1 MANNFQNTSFDE
13 NTGTPNQPSAR
24 SNVPV
29 HSNPNVS
36 GNSQPSHFPNPT
48 NAPQN
53 SLNRSITDKDS
64 FKIPNSGN
72 FHNKNDEKDKNVL
85 KIRQSHTNIENIKV
99 EYGALNPINESADF
113 MRDVEVLET
122 SIVKNQRLS
131 LNSTTQSKSN
141 QNTIVSETSNG
152 SNSIKKMLNS

>member
-1 MANNFQNTSFDE
+1 ME
-13 NTGTPNQPSAR
+13 
-24 SNVPV
+24 PV
-29 HSNPNVS
+29 V
-36 GNSQPSHFPNPT
+36 GYTF
-48 NAPQN
+48 AY
-53 SLNRSITDKDS
+53 
-64 FKIPNSGN
+64 
-72 FHNKNDEKDKNVL
+72 
-85 KIRQSHTNIENIKV
+85 IKV